1 MTWAGGNEADIQ
13 AAQSKEE
20 EQARFPGAHEDE
32 GWAQDVESPAQ
43 ARPRPTHRQ
52 DRREVAR
59 RDGAGTERLAKSVR
73 IRRGSEIRELLE
85 RGKRKRTA
93 HVDVFLAASP
103 ATHSRLGLI
112 VPKHGNK
119 IVKRNLVK
127 RRLREI
133 GRRVV
138 LPWLDARGLRVD
150 ILVRARRS
158 AYEASFAALS
168 AEVTNAVEG
177 LWSEES

>member
-20 EQARFPGAHEDE
+20 EQARIPGADEDE
-32 GWAQDVESPAQ
+32 GWAQDAESSAQ
-43 ARPRPTHRQ
+43 ARPRATRRQ
-52 DRREVAR
+52 DRRQVAR
-59 RDGAGTERLAKSVR
+59 REGAGTERLPGSAR

-85 RGKRKRTA
+85 RGKRERTA

-103 ATHSRLGLI
+103 AARSRLGLI

-127 RRLREI
+127 RRLREV
-133 GRRVV
+133 GRRII
-138 LPWLDARGLRVD
+138 LPWLDGRGLRVD
-150 ILVRARRS
+150 VLVRARRS
-158 AYEASFAALS
+158 AYDASFATLA